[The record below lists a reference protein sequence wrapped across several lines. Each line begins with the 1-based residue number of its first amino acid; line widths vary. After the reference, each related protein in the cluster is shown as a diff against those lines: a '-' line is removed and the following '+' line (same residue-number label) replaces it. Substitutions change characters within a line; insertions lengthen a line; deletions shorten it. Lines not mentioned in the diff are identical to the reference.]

1 MNLRLTLYALASGHA
16 LDAPATRRLFET
28 AGLSDEPLAVRRRLW
43 PAVAVIAAALTGLGV
58 ILWLAANWD
67 TLGRAGRF
75 ALLQVVILVFCAGAA
90 LRPRL
95 APALGLLALLGTGG
109 LFAYFGQTY
118 QTGADPWQLFALW
131 AVLTLPLALAVRSDA
146 VWVPWTLVVMTGIS
160 LWVQAH
166 TGHRWRMEP
175 GDQGVFLAA
184 WLAMA
189 LVVAALSPAA
199 WRFTGAGAWAM
210 RTAATLAVIAITL
223 TALGGLFTRN
233 VASFYWLGLAVL
245 GIAAAVLTLPRVFDV
260 FVISAVALGLDSL
273 LIIGTGRLLFE
284 IPGSDWVGRMLLLGL
299 GAAGLLAASVS
310 AILRLARRDVAH
322 AGAGDARAAASA
334 VKTVVPVAS
343 PGDSQPPL
351 ERILDQAK
359 ARGILPAEA
368 RLPEPESRPW
378 PVVLLVALG
387 AWLATLPLL
396 SVVGLLLGP
405 LLTTDVGASVAGVLL
420 LIASVVVL
428 RAREL
433 PVFVEQLAIPGLLTG
448 GGTLAFGLGRG
459 LGTQTTAAVLCL
471 VALVIAAFVARP
483 WLRVLL
489 GALAAT
495 LFAFAVT
502 PLRLFDRGSGH
513 QVAWMALHFGL
524 AAWAAALVIQS
535 QVLAD
540 GRHAPFAAA
549 VESIAAGWVLAV
561 LAGLAVWAG
570 MTMLVGGVMGGIGPQ
585 PGRYAVDQWPMR
597 AASTVLGAAGLL
609 LAGRHWPTLRQ
620 PAPALAGLVIAS
632 LAWFLPSLGGVLFA
646 LAALAITQRWLLA
659 GAGALAA
666 AWITGAFYYQ
676 LQWSLATKAVVL
688 VGAGAALGAIGWL
701 AQRTRRTVGATPDL
715 VPMPWRWG
723 RPLIALTAVLVAGV
737 ANFAIWQK
745 ETLIA
750 HGDKVFVRLAP
761 VDPRSL
767 MQGDYMRLAFAVP
780 GPMDAQMQSL
790 VSLQRPHVAA
800 VRAPNGV
807 AELRRLLAPGES
819 PGPGEMRI
827 ELTPKGGRWILVTDA
842 WFFREGEAARFERAR
857 YGEFRVLPDGRAL
870 LVGLADEQL
879 RTIPP

>member
-28 AGLSDEPLAVRRRLW
+28 AGLHDEPLAVRRRLW
-43 PAVAVIAAALTGLGV
+43 PTVAVLAAALTGLGV

-75 ALLQVVILVFCAGAA
+75 ALLQGVILVFCAGAA

-146 VWVPWTLVVMTGIS
+146 LWVPWALVTMTGIS

-166 TGHRWRMEP
+166 TGHRWRVEP

-189 LVVAALSPAA
+189 AVVASLSPAA
-199 WRFTGAGAWAM
+199 SRVTGAGPWAM
-210 RTAATLAVIAITL
+210 RTAATLAVIAVTL
-223 TALGGLFTRN
+223 TALGGLFMRD

-245 GIAAAVLTLPRVFDV
+245 GIAAAVLTLPRAFDV
-260 FVISAVALGLDSL
+260 FVISAVALGLDTL
-273 LIIGTGRLLFE
+273 LIIGAGRLLFE
-284 IPGSDWVGRMLLLGL
+284 IPGGDWVGRLLLMGL

-310 AILRLARRDVAH
+310 AILRLARRDAAH
-322 AGAGDARAAASA
+322 GSISEAGPAQGAAAA
-334 VKTVVPVAS
+334 PDPDTAA
-343 PGDSQPPL
+343 DRQPAID
-351 ERILDQAK
+351 RILDQAK
-359 ARGILPAEA
+359 ARGILPPEA
-368 RLPEPESRPW
+368 QLPEPESRPW

-396 SVVGLLLGP
+396 GVVGLLLGP
-405 LLTTDVGASVAGVLL
+405 LLTTEAGAVAAGVLL
-420 LIASVVVL
+420 LIGSVVVL

-459 LGTQTTAAVLCL
+459 LGAQATAGLLCG

-489 GALAAT
+489 GALAAA

-502 PLRLFDRGSGH
+502 PLRLFDHGGGH
-513 QVAWMALHFGL
+513 QEAWMALHVGL
-524 AAWAAALVIQS
+524 AAWIGALVIQA

-549 VESIAAGWVLAV
+549 VESVAAGWVLAV
-561 LAGLAVWAG
+561 VAGLAAWAG
-570 MTMLVGGVMGGIGPQ
+570 MTMLMGGVMGGLGPQ
-585 PGRYAVDQWPMR
+585 ASR
-597 AASTVLGAAGLL
+597 AALHPLPIRAVSMVLAVAALL
-609 LAGRHWPTLRQ
+609 LAGRQWPTLRQ

-632 LAWFLPSLGGVLFA
+632 LAWFLPSLGGVLLALTA
-646 LAALAITQRWLLA
+646 LAVTQRWLLA
-659 GAGALAA
+659 AAAAVAA

-676 LQWSLATKAVVL
+676 LQWPLATKALVL
-688 VGAGAALGAIGWL
+688 VAAGAALGAIGWL
-701 AQRTRRTVGATPDL
+701 AQRARRTPSASPGL
-715 VPMPWRWG
+715 MPMPWRWG
-723 RPLIALTAVLVAGV
+723 RPLIALTALLVAGV

-767 MQGDYMRLAFAVP
+767 MQGDFMRLAFAVP

-790 VSLQRPHVAA
+790 VTLQRPHVAA

-807 AELRRLLAPGES
+807 VELRRLLAPGEA

-842 WFFREGEAARFERAR
+842 WFFREGEAARFEQAR